1 MPTNRAKLHLTDA
14 LAIVPKEVILSALF
28 AERTPLARSIIVSL
42 QGKPSTFGYSRV
54 TRKQLY
60 ASRKRV
66 PLDAAGQTCQR
77 AELSDDGSM
86 LIVSGMAGQG
96 YFAEDGR
103 WVSTEDLVGV
113 GPDGKEVPTQ
123 PSTLDKPQALQEVE
137 PEALFDSSAETIYS
151 LDPEALDPALQTAL
165 AAGKLFSFDFNPRG
179 EYTKTAY
186 LLANDQGTFAIVGDR
201 LQIPWCELE
210 KPAVDLDDADEG
222 DDGELD
228 FEMF

>member
-1 MPTNRAKLHLTDA
+1 M
-14 LAIVPKEVILSALF
+14 
-28 AERTPLARSIIVSL
+28 ARSIIVTH

-66 PLDAAGQTCQR
+66 PLDAKGQPCQR

-103 WVSTEDLVGV
+103 WVSTEELVSV
-113 GPDGKEVPTQ
+113 GSDGKEVPPQ
-123 PSTLDKPQALQEVE
+123 PATLDVPQALTEVE
-137 PEALFDSSAETIYS
+137 PEAVLDSTAEVVYALEAEK
-151 LDPEALDPALQTAL
+151 LDAGLQKALSD
-165 AAGKLFSFDFNPRG
+165 GKLFRFDFNPRG
-179 EYTKTAY
+179 EQTKTAF
-186 LLANDQGTFAIVGDR
+186 LLANEQGTFAIVGDR
-201 LQIPWCELE
+201 LQIPWSELE
-210 KPAVDLDDADEG
+210 KPAVELDDADEG
-222 DDGELD
+222 EDGELD

>member
-1 MPTNRAKLHLTDA
+1 M
-14 LAIVPKEVILSALF
+14 
-28 AERTPLARSIIVSL
+28 ARSIIVTH

-66 PLDAAGQTCQR
+66 PLDAKGQPCLR

-103 WVSTEDLVGV
+103 WVSTEELVSV
-113 GPDGKEVPTQ
+113 GPDGKEVATQ
-123 PSTLDKPQALQEVE
+123 PSTLDTPQPLTEVE
-137 PEALFDSSAETIYS
+137 PEAVLDSSAEVVYA
-151 LDPEALDPALQTAL
+151 LDPEKLDPGLQKAL
-165 AAGKLFSFDFNPRG
+165 ADGKLFRFDFNPRG
-179 EYTKTAY
+179 EHTKTAF
-186 LLANDQGTFAIVGDR
+186 LLANEAGTFAIVGDR
-201 LQIPWCELE
+201 LQIPWAELE
-210 KPAVDLDDADEG
+210 KPAVELDDADEG
-222 DDGELD
+222 EDGELD

>member
-1 MPTNRAKLHLTDA
+1 M
-14 LAIVPKEVILSALF
+14 
-28 AERTPLARSIIVSL
+28 ARSIIVTH

-66 PLDAAGQTCQR
+66 PLDAKGQPCQR

-96 YFAEDGR
+96 YFGEDGR
-103 WVSTEDLVGV
+103 WVSTEELVSV

-123 PSTLDKPQALQEVE
+123 PSTLDVPQALQEVE
-137 PEALFDSSAETIYS
+137 PEVLLDTTAEVVYALE
-151 LDPEALDPALQTAL
+151 PEALDAGLKAAL
-165 AAGKLFSFDFNPRG
+165 AAGKLFRFDFNPRG
-179 EYTKTAY
+179 EHTKTAF
-186 LLANDQGTFAIVGDR
+186 LVANEQGTFAIVGDR
-201 LQIPWCELE
+201 LQIPWAELE
-210 KPAVDLDDADEG
+210 KPAVELDDADDEG
-222 DDGELD
+222 DGELD

>member
-1 MPTNRAKLHLTDA
+1 
-14 LAIVPKEVILSALF
+14 V
-28 AERTPLARSIIVSL
+28 ARSIIVTH

-66 PLDAAGQTCQR
+66 PLDANGQTCQR

-103 WVSTEDLVGV
+103 WVTNEELVSV

-123 PSTLDKPQALQEVE
+123 ASTLDSPQKLEEVE
-137 PEALFDSSAETIYS
+137 PEALLDSTAEVVYALEPEK
-151 LDPEALDPALQTAL
+151 LDAGLQKAL
-165 AAGKLFSFDFNPRG
+165 AEGKLFRFDFNPRG
-179 EYTKTAY
+179 EHTKSAF
-186 LLANDQGTFAIVGDR
+186 LLANEAGTFAIVGDR
-201 LQIPWCELE
+201 LQVPWAELE
-210 KPAVDLDDADEG
+210 KPAVELDDVGEG

>member
-1 MPTNRAKLHLTDA
+1 M
-14 LAIVPKEVILSALF
+14 
-28 AERTPLARSIIVSL
+28 ARSIIVTH

-66 PLDAAGQTCQR
+66 PLDASGQPCQR

-103 WVSTEDLVGV
+103 WVSTEELVSV
-113 GPDGKEVPTQ
+113 GPDGKQVAAQ
-123 PSTLDKPQALQEVE
+123 AATLDVPQALTEVE
-137 PEALFDSSAETIYS
+137 PEAVLESTAEVVYALEPEK
-151 LDPEALDPALQTAL
+151 LDAGLQKALGD
-165 AAGKLFSFDFNPRG
+165 GKLFRFDFNPRG
-179 EYTKTAY
+179 EQTKTAF

-201 LQIPWCELE
+201 LQIPWAELE
-210 KPAVDLDDADEG
+210 KPAVELDDAGEG

>member
-1 MPTNRAKLHLTDA
+1 
-14 LAIVPKEVILSALF
+14 V
-28 AERTPLARSIIVSL
+28 ARSIIVSL

-66 PLDAAGQTCQR
+66 PLDAVGQPCQR

-103 WVSTEDLVGV
+103 WVTTDELVGL
-113 GPDGKEVPTQ
+113 GPDGKEVPLQ

-137 PEALFDSSAETIYS
+137 PEALFDSSAETVYA
-151 LDPEALDPALQTAL
+151 LDPEAIDGALQKAL
-165 AAGKLFSFDFNPRG
+165 AAGKLFRFDFNPRG
-179 EYTKTAY
+179 EYNKTAI

-210 KPAVDLDDADEG
+210 KPAVDLGDADEG

>member
-1 MPTNRAKLHLTDA
+1 
-14 LAIVPKEVILSALF
+14 V
-28 AERTPLARSIIVSL
+28 ARSIIVTL

-66 PLDAAGQTCQR
+66 PLDAKGQPCQR

-103 WVSTEDLVGV
+103 WVTTDELVSI
-113 GPDGKEVPTQ
+113 GPDGKEVPPQ
-123 PSTLDKPQALQEVE
+123 PSTLDVPQALTEVE
-137 PEALFDSSAETIYS
+137 PEALLDSTAEVVYA
-151 LDPEALDPALQTAL
+151 LEPEALDPGLGKALV
-165 AAGKLFSFDFNPRG
+165 AGKLYRFDFNPRG
-179 EYTKTAY
+179 ELTKSAF

-201 LQIPWCELE
+201 LLVPWSELE
-210 KPAVDLDDADEG
+210 KPAVELDDADEG

>member
-1 MPTNRAKLHLTDA
+1 M
-14 LAIVPKEVILSALF
+14 
-28 AERTPLARSIIVSL
+28 ARSIIVTH

-66 PLDAAGQTCQR
+66 PLDAKGQPCQR

-103 WVSTEDLVGV
+103 WVTTEELVSV
-113 GPDGKEVPTQ
+113 GPDGKEVPAQ
-123 PSTLDKPQALQEVE
+123 ASTLDVPQPLTEVE
-137 PEALFDSSAETIYS
+137 PEAVLDSTAEVVYA
-151 LDPEALDPALQTAL
+151 LDPEALDPGLQQAL
-165 AAGKLFSFDFNPRG
+165 AAGKLFRFDFNPRG
-179 EYTKTAY
+179 EHTKSAF
-186 LLANDQGTFAIVGDR
+186 LLANETGTFAIVGDR
-201 LQIPWCELE
+201 LQIPWAELD
-210 KPAVDLDDADEG
+210 KPSVELDDADEG

>member
-1 MPTNRAKLHLTDA
+1 M
-14 LAIVPKEVILSALF
+14 
-28 AERTPLARSIIVSL
+28 ARSIIVTH

-66 PLDAAGQTCQR
+66 PLDAKGQPCQR

-103 WVSTEDLVGV
+103 WVTTEELVSV

-123 PSTLDKPQALQEVE
+123 ASTLDVPQPLQEVE
-137 PEALFDSSAETIYS
+137 PEAVLDSTAEVVYV
-151 LDPEALDPALQTAL
+151 LDAEKLDAGLQQAL
-165 AAGKLFSFDFNPRG
+165 AAGKLFRFDFNPRG
-179 EYTKTAY
+179 EHTKTAF
-186 LLANDQGTFAIVGDR
+186 LLANEAGTFAIVGDR
-201 LQIPWCELE
+201 LQIPWAELE
-210 KPAVDLDDADEG
+210 KPAVELDDADEG